1 MQSNQIETLK
11 ADMAQEMQNFI
22 IDQVDGPLR
31 DYNSDSSRAVKLE
44 PIVTNL
50 SRALKQRYD
59 GVWQVVILTGSYS
72 AFSAYTPDHLFH
84 FKFGRFVVLVWQSSS
99 Y

>member
-1 MQSNQIETLK
+1 MSRIEVESLK
-11 ADMAQEMQNFI
+11 AEMPNDMKKFI
-22 IDQVDGPLR
+22 VDQIDGPLR
-31 DYNSDSSRAVKLE
+31 EFNNDSSRPVKLE
-44 PIVTNL
+44 PIVNQL

-72 AFSAYTPDHLFH
+72 AFSAYTPDHLYH
-84 FKFGRFVVLVWQSSS
+84 FKYGRFVVLVWQSST